1 MYICPYYVTFDKST
15 GINLPYHSTTVLPEY
30 IEWFISQEVQ
40 NDVEKTNLIN
50 TLDQN
55 AIEGWY

>member
-15 GINLPYHSTTVLPEY
+15 GMELPYYAATVLPEY

-40 NDVEKTNLIN
+40 NDVEKPI
-50 TLDQN
+50 
-55 AIEGWY
+55 